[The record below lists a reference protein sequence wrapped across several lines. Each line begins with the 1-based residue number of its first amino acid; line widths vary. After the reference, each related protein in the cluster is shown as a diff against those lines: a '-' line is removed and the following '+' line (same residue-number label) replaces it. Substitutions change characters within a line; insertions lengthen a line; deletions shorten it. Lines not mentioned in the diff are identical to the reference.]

1 MFDSITNGNEC
12 LSQGSRKGM
21 VYNNFLIE
29 PKLDLMTGVVLQCE
43 DEGIMAV
50 IFPGANVLFLKV
62 AGHRV

>member
-1 MFDSITNGNEC
+1 
-12 LSQGSRKGM
+12 M

-29 PKLDLMTGVVLQCE
+29 PKPDLMTGVVLQCE

-50 IFPGANVLFLKV
+50 ICPGPNVLFLKV